1 MSFIYL
7 FILRFKMNKF
17 ILLLLGLLF
26 FPHILDQ
33 IGLLLDFFFLR
44 PRYCQ
49 DDHIL
54 GLFQIRLK
62 KNIFRFQRV
71 QNFIL
76 RWSNKKNL
84 ENYI

>member
-1 MSFIYL
+1 MDLNEFCL

-33 IGLLLDFFFLR
+33 IGLLLDFFFFFFLLR

-49 DDHIL
+49 DDYIL
-54 GLFQIRLK
+54 VYF
-62 KNIFRFQRV
+62 
-71 QNFIL
+71 
-76 RWSNKKNL
+76 S
-84 ENYI
+84 

>member
-1 MSFIYL
+1 
-7 FILRFKMNKF
+7 MNKF

-33 IGLLLDFFFLR
+33 IGLLLDFFFFFFLLR

>member
-1 MSFIYL
+1 
-7 FILRFKMNKF
+7 MNKF

-26 FPHILDQ
+26 LPHILDQ
-33 IGLLLDFFFLR
+33 IGLLLDFFFFLR

-62 KNIFRFQRV
+62 KIYLDFRGFK
-71 QNFIL
+71 IL
-76 RWSNKKNL
+76 F
-84 ENYI
+84 